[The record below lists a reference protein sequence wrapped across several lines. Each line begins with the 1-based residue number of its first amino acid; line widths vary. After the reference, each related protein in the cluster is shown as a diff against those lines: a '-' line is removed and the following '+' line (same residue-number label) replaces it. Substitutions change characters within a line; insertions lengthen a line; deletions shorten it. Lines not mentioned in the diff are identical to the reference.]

1 MKDLLRL
8 WNQKMLLTRDNQK
21 VMLLEPSY
29 YFACRQLSRMHLL
42 WGTPR
47 VASWWCEISSCD
59 CSLMWGRPVHVL
71 SIARDMRN
79 GWRKVLLF
87 FTKKNVLWSKLH
99 MWRKE
104 LTPKSLNFF
113 FFFPKTDTYHGV
125 HFRYLSIRSSLHILE
140 NTFYSLHSLLGVKIN
155 FFHFGGMDL
164 SKDSASS
171 LWWFHGFT
179 YQTERKDQ
187 TFNEPCFSVW

>member
-8 WNQKMLLTRDNQK
+8 WNQMMLLTQDNQK

-71 SIARDMRN
+71 SVARDMRN

-113 FFFPKTDTYHGV
+113 FFFQKQILTMVYILGISV
-125 HFRYLSIRSSLHILE
+125 SGLHCIFWKIPFTLFIL
-140 NTFYSLHSLLGVKIN
+140 Y
-155 FFHFGGMDL
+155 
-164 SKDSASS
+164 
-171 LWWFHGFT
+171 
-179 YQTERKDQ
+179 
-187 TFNEPCFSVW
+187 